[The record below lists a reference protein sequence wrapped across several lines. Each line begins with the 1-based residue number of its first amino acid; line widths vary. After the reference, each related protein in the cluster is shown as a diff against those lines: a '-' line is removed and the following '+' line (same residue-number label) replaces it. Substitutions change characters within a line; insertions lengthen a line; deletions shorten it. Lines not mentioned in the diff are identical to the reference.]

1 MIATAGDKPVTGITR
16 AAIVAGRDRR
26 AKTPFQ
32 GRHFLDAMHGLFGW
46 ALDAQHVKSDPTHGV
61 AYPAAPVTRSGPRP
75 KCNNTNAAGPSAPD
89 SGCGSTCCSIRVCA
103 VACRALWT
111 AAHSRQCG
119 YYPSTKE
126 RRHGH
131 RNASYFARTRGDSE
145 SRTVRRSDIHR
156 WRSRSS
162 SDQRILATNSARLV
176 ARLACPVRRT
186 AYASSVQRAPLI
198 MARRNP
204 NWKRSSVG
212 PAATWR
218 RSIRDQQIAGV
229 FRWPPCTS

>member
-1 MIATAGDKPVTGITR
+1 VIDTVPRPRPPYLVRQVTRHGAVVWYVRVGKGQRIRLRKDYGTPEFEAEYQAAISGTAQPARTSSVRAGSLSWLVERYRESTSWTKYSLATRRQRENIFKQVIATAGDKPVTGITR

-103 VACRALWT
+103 VAMPCAMDGSTFATMSVLSKYKRA
-111 AAHSRQCG
+111 AA
-119 YYPSTKE
+119 
-126 RRHGH
+126 
-131 RNASYFARTRGDSE
+131 
-145 SRTVRRSDIHR
+145 RS
-156 WRSRSS
+156 
-162 SDQRILATNSARLV
+162 
-176 ARLACPVRRT
+176 P
-186 AYASSVQRAPLI
+186 
-198 MARRNP
+198 
-204 NWKRSSVG
+204 
-212 PAATWR
+212 
-218 RSIRDQQIAGV
+218 
-229 FRWPPCTS
+229 